1 MLGPSGFFQS
11 TDDAAANPSSDELEV
26 FHISEAGF
34 NVLYKVCRNGRF
46 FIYKGLKPEFI
57 GNPLYEELLKK
68 DFNIGFSLSHNS
80 ICQYYGMVKLP
91 VEGNCIIMEW
101 IDGCTLEELISSG
114 SLTGSSSRRIL
125 SQICDA
131 LAYMHRKQV
140 IHRDLKPEN
149 ILVTYNGQ
157 NVKIIDFGLS
167 DADSYGILKSPAG
180 TLAYASPEL
189 VTGGNIDGRSDI
201 WSLGMI
207 MKEMPGHWGHIAS
220 RCLRRER
227 EKRYG
232 CAEDV
237 KKAIGDNGA
246 RRAVISVSAIF
257 LVCAVALAGAS
268 AIINPEADSSPQEI
282 PHELPDSTVNV
293 TVKEHK
299 VPVHKAEN
307 EAVEKGIREENNNR
321 KNIVPQNDPIDSE
334 TLDDLFDKASEMIL

>member
-11 TDDAAANPSSDELEV
+11 LDDGTVNPASDELEV
-26 FHISEAGF
+26 FHISEEGF

-68 DFNIGFSLSHNS
+68 DFNIGFSLSHIG
-80 ICQYYGMVKLP
+80 ICQYFGMVRLP

-101 IDGCTLEELISSG
+101 IDGCTLEQLIAGG
-114 SLTGSSSRRIL
+114 SLTPSSSGRIL
-125 SQICDA
+125 CQICDA
-131 LAYMHRKQV
+131 LSYMHLKQV
-140 IHRDLKPEN
+140 VHRDLKPEN

-189 VTGGNIDGRSDI
+189 IAGENVDGRSDI

-227 EKRYG
+227 ERRYG

-237 KKAIGDNGA
+237 RKAIGGNGM
-246 RRAVISVSAIF
+246 RRAAISFCAIC
-257 LVCAVALAGAS
+257 LVGCVTLAGAS
-268 AIINPEADSSPQEI
+268 VIMKPDTQPLPEQDVREI
-282 PHELPDSTVNV
+282 PDSTNAVVMEEPSAV
-293 TVKEHK
+293 TN
-299 VPVHKAEN
+299 EN
-307 EAVEKGIREENNNR
+307 HVGKDEGQESHEDVRTDDTLLNA
-321 KNIVPQNDPIDSE
+321 DPIDNE
-334 TLDDLFDKASEMIL
+334 TLDDLFDKAAEMIL